1 MHDMLLFDISR
12 TGGSASAP
20 PGPTFGIT
28 FPFKLPASLLDSG
41 FQANTLQGEEANTL
55 PYSIH

>member
-1 MHDMLLFDISR
+1 MHDVLLFDISR

-28 FPFKLPASLLDSG
+28 FPFKLPPSLLDSG
-41 FQANTLQGEEANTL
+41 FQGEEANTL